1 MARNIRRTGGTDMW
15 DAIVAHL
22 QAFANACLTYANI
35 ANGTTAG
42 KLKTQATIS
51 YKVDSQV
58 YSKANT
64 DDLWT
69 LSAIATMS
77 ANQYR
82 AVTLYLDASGTASI
96 DSGTVVTNTDS
107 TAGKLAALALCPAIP
122 ATKSIIGVFV
132 AGPSTNFA
140 NALTSQG
147 TLYHGIPTGYGTCSM
162 VPLSPAGLSDFPSI
176 VAP

>member
-1 MARNIRRTGGTDMW
+1 MARNVRRTGGIDMF
-15 DAIVAHL
+15 DAIIGQL
-22 QAFANACLTYANI
+22 QAQSNAVLGYATI

-42 KLKTQATIS
+42 KLKTTSTVAF
-51 YKVDSQV
+51 KVDSQV
-58 YSKANT
+58 YTKANT

-82 AVTLYLDASGTASI
+82 AITLYMDASGTASI
-96 DSGTVVTNTDS
+96 DTGTVVTNTDA
-107 TAGKLAALALCPAIP
+107 TAGKLAALAACPDLP
-122 ATKSIIGVFV
+122 ATKAIFGVFV

-140 NALTSQG
+140 NALSSQG
-147 TLYHGIPTGYGTCSM
+147 TIYHGIPAGYGTLSM
-162 VPLSPAGLSDFPSI
+162 VPLTPQGVADFLTL

>member
-1 MARNIRRTGGTDMW
+1 MARNIRRTGGLDMFE
-15 DAIVAHL
+15 AVIAQF
-22 QAFANACLTYANI
+22 QAFANACLGYATI

-42 KLKTQATIS
+42 KLKTTSTVAF
-51 YKVDSQV
+51 KVDSQI
-58 YSKANT
+58 YTKANT

-77 ANQYR
+77 TNQYR
-82 AVTLYLDASGTASI
+82 AITLYIDASGTASI
-96 DSGTVVTNTDS
+96 DTGTVVTNTDA

-122 ATKSIIGVFV
+122 STKSIFGVFV

-140 NALTSQG
+140 NALSSQG
-147 TLYHGIPTGYGTCSM
+147 TIYHGIPAGYGTLST
-162 VPLSPAGLSDFPSI
+162 VPLSPAGLSDFPSL

>member
-1 MARNIRRTGGTDMW
+1 MALSIRRTGGVDQL
-15 DAIVAHL
+15 DAIMGLL
-22 QAFANACLTYANI
+22 QAFANACLEYANI

-42 KLKTQATIS
+42 KLKTQATVA
-51 YKVDSQV
+51 YRVDSQI

-82 AVTLYLDASGTASI
+82 AVTLYLDSSGTASI
-96 DSGTVVTNTDS
+96 DSGTVVTNTDA
-107 TAGKLAALALCPAIP
+107 TAGKLAALAACPAIP
-122 ATKSIIGVFV
+122 ATKTIVGVFV

-147 TLYHGIPTGYGTCSM
+147 TLYHGIPTGYGTLAT
-162 VPLSPAGLSDFPSI
+162 VAGTPQGVSDFPTLI
-176 VAP
+176 AP